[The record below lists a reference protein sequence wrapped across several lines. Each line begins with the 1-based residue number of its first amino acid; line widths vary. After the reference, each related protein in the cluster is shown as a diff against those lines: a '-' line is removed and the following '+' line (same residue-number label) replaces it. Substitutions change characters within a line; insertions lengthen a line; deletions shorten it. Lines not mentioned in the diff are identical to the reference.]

1 MIALI
6 VCKLMK
12 ALIVEGED
20 EWVLIMKVVVHVVD
34 SVEVDESN
42 SWLIVLWIFIF

>member
-12 ALIVEGED
+12 ALIVEGDD
-20 EWVLIMKVVVHVVD
+20 EWVVMMKVVVDVVD
-34 SVEVDESN
+34 SV
-42 SWLIVLWIFIF
+42 